1 MNFHNN
7 EMLGKGAHCIYIS
20 LVLIDSVFLMV

>member
-7 EMLGKGAHCIYIS
+7 EMLGEGSHRVYIS
-20 LVLIDSVFLMV
+20 VVLIDSVFLMV